1 MLRAMLRHREGFT
14 VIELLIVVV
23 IIGILLAIAIPKFA
37 NNKSKTYQAAMKSD
51 LVKLVRAQEAY
62 FTDSSKYATS
72 AAQLKFQGS
81 PGVSA
86 PAIVTGQGFWTATVT
101 HSQLPGVVCSVGVN
115 TANPTVGAGATENE
129 PACK

>member
-1 MLRAMLRHREGFT
+1 MLRHRNAFT

-115 TANPTVGAGATENE
+115 TVNPTLGTSATENE